1 MTKKE
6 REIAIAI
13 VTLAIADL
21 LTDIMAVYAIGNIC
35 PIMGIGIITD
45 EDIMGMMPKCPNCP
59 HSEGV
64 DTDTDTDKHPLI
76 GRRYRVEDNANI
88 TDKATGCKGYLK
100 GRETTI
106 VSDPY
111 VDVKEAERMLMVDVF
126 STDSARDYEVP
137 FREDWLIDEE

>member
-45 EDIMGMMPKCPNCP
+45 EDIMGMMPKCPTDTGT
-59 HSEGV
+59 E
-64 DTDTDTDKHPLI
+64 TDTDTDKHPLI